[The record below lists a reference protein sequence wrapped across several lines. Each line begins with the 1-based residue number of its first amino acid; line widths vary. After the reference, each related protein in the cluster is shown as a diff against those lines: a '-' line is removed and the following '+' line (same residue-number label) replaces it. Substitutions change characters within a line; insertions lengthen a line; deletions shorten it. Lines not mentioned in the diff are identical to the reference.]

1 MAAATPACVGG
12 WAHLFSGHDDPMKF
26 ADIGLS
32 DELLRAIDESGYNE
46 ATPIQAGVIPSVLM
60 MRDIIGIAQTGT
72 GKTASFVLPMI
83 DILAHGR
90 ARALMP
96 RSLILAPTRELA
108 AQVAENFEKYG
119 KYHKLSMAL
128 LIGGV
133 QMGDQVKALEKGVD
147 VLIATPG
154 RLMDLFER
162 GKILLTGCNL
172 LVIDEADRMLDMGFI
187 PDIENICTKLP
198 ATRQTLLFS
207 ATMPAPIKRL
217 ADKFLSNPKTIE
229 VARPASRNE
238 NIEQF
243 LVKTSERSKRD
254 TLRSLIE
261 AEDIHTAIIFCN
273 RKTTVREL
281 AKSLQRYGYKAG
293 EIQGDMDQSS
303 RTAELDRF
311 KAGTINILVASDVAA
326 RGLDVKGVSHV
337 FNFDAPWHPDDYV
350 HRIGRTGRAGA
361 QGRAFTLTTPADD
374 EAVENIQKL
383 TGYKIPVHGGG
394 AAVETAQPVADTENS
409 EPRRGRSA
417 RGGRGKSPAKPENAP
432 AAVAEAQPAKP
443 REERKPRGDRKPAP
457 SRRNDDQDGP
467 DDGWNGPMPSFL
479 SVGFGS

>member
-1 MAAATPACVGG
+1 
-12 WAHLFSGHDDPMKF
+12 MKF
-26 ADIGLS
+26 ADLGLS
-32 DELLRAIDESGYNE
+32 DELLRAIDESGYSE
-46 ATPIQAGVIPSVLM
+46 ATPIQAGAIPSVLM
-60 MRDIIGIAQTGT
+60 MRDMIGIAQTGT

-90 ARALMP
+90 ARARMP
-96 RSLILAPTRELA
+96 RSLILEPTRELA

-198 ATRQTLLFS
+198 ANRQTLLFS
-207 ATMPAPIKRL
+207 ATMPPPIKKL

-243 LVKTSERSKRD
+243 VVKTSERGKRD
-254 TLRSLIE
+254 TLRGLLE
-261 AEDIHTAIIFCN
+261 AEDISTAIIFCN

-281 AKSLQRYGYKAG
+281 AKSLQRYGYQAG
-293 EIQGDMDQSS
+293 EIHGDMDQSS
-303 RTAELDRF
+303 RIAELDRF
-311 KAGTINILVASDVAA
+311 KAGTINVLVASDVAA

-361 QGRAFTLTTPADD
+361 KGRAFTLVTPSDD
-374 EAVENIQKL
+374 EALDNIQKL
-383 TGYKIPVHGGG
+383 TGYQIPVHDAGP
-394 AAVETAQPVADTENS
+394 AERENKPDRS
-409 EPRRGRSA
+409 TDERREPRRGGRSDRGA
-417 RGGRGKSPAKPENAP
+417 RVKADAP
-432 AAVAEAQPAKP
+432 KAEAPKADREPRRTEAKRSDAP
-443 REERKPRGDRKPAP
+443 KKDAGRKPAP
-457 SRRNDDQDGP
+457 TQRHDDDGP
-467 DDGWNGPMPSFL
+467 DDGWNGPMPGFL